1 MTSGN
6 ADITVVVT
14 CFNYGQYLAEAVQSA
29 LAQDGGAPAVI
40 VVDDGSTDPAT
51 HEALDAL
58 PPEVEVIRQAN
69 AGLSAARNAGL
80 RRADTPYLIVLDAD
94 DRLPPGALAAL
105 REPLDAEP
113 ARAEQKRA
121 DALDGRLG
129 FTFGRMRYFG
139 DWEAEIPLPAYDPF
153 KLLYRHTIG
162 STCLMRR
169 EVFDDVGGFD
179 PAFPAFEDWD
189 FWLSA
194 LERGWHGLQI
204 PPITFEYRRH
214 GGSMLTGARKHY
226 RRLYRQLRRKHA
238 DLYARSGELTP
249 QTDLGAAGRVV
260 YRTFWAWRPVP
271 ARVEAAI
278 YGVFFRRVR
287 PAR

>member
-1 MTSGN
+1 MTSTN
-6 ADITVVVT
+6 VDVTVVVT
-14 CFNYGQYLAEAVQSA
+14 CFNYGRYLAEAVDSA
-29 LAQDGGAPAVI
+29 LAQDGGAPVVI

-51 HEALDAL
+51 HRALEAL
-58 PPEVEVIRQAN
+58 PPEVEVIMQAN

-80 RRADTPYLIVLDAD
+80 HRARTRYLIVLDAD

-105 REPLDAEP
+105 REPLEAGATGP
-113 ARAEQKRA
+113 GATRI
-121 DALDGRLG
+121 G
-129 FTFGRMRYFG
+129 FTYGRMRYFG

-169 EVFDDVGGFD
+169 EVFEDVGGFD

-194 LERGWHGLQI
+194 LEHGWHGLQI
-204 PPITFEYRRH
+204 PQITFEYRRH
-214 GGSMLTGARKHY
+214 AGSMLTDARKRY
-226 RRLYRQLRRKHA
+226 RRLYRRLRRKHPA
-238 DLYARSGELTP
+238 LYARSSELAAR
-249 QTDLGAAGRVV
+249 TDLGPAGRAL
-260 YRTFWAWRPVP
+260 YRSFWAWRPVP

-278 YGVFFRRVR
+278 YGVFFRRIR
-287 PAR
+287 TAR